1 MLSASGKGDDALGAP
16 SFSGNEAD
24 TIIWSL
30 PFWGKA
36 EDAKVVDGGAA
47 DAALLDSG
55 VAVLDGVAADATVVD
70 DGAADATVLDDGA
83 ADATVLDSGAAVL
96 DGGAASASLHLL
108 VPSFSSTTISAL

>member
-1 MLSASGKGDDALGAP
+1 MLSASGKGGDALGAL

-47 DAALLDSG
+47 DAAMLDSG

-70 DGAADATVLDDGA
+70 DGAADATA
-83 ADATVLDSGAAVL
+83 LDSGAAVL